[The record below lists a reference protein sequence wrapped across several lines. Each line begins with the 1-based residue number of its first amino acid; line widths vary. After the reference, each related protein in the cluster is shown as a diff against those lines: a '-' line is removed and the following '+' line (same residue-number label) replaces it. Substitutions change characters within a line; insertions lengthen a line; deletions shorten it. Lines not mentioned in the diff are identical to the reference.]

1 VGLKAR
7 LKDAAMDI
15 ELARTFLTIV
25 ETGSFVRAAERLNV
39 TQTTVSARVR
49 SLEEQLRRPVFVRN
63 KSGSTLTPAGEQF
76 LRFARTLVQ
85 VWERARHQVSVPAG
99 RRAMLAVGGELSLWS
114 PLLLAWMVWMR
125 QSASDVALQTQV
137 GLSEGLLRQ
146 VADGTLDLAVVY
158 APRHWPGLKVEM
170 LMEEK
175 LILVTTHPAASGVLD
190 PDYVYVDWGHD
201 FAAHHGMSFPQFS
214 NPGLFVGLGPLGLDY
229 IVQVGGS
236 GYFRQRAVRPHLAS
250 GRLHVVPHAPE
261 FTHPVYA
268 VYSDGSESDVR
279 ETALRGLREVAEA
292 EGPLTLD
299 RAIAGSLEAMTV
311 PSLPRELDLG
321 VEAPDEAEFV
331 ATAPRGGERARPGK
345 PSAVGLHD
353 PGQLVE
359 LMERRR

>member
-1 VGLKAR
+1 
-7 LKDAAMDI
+7 MDI

-63 KSGSTLTPAGEQF
+63 KSGSTLTAAGEQF

-85 VWERARHQVSVPAG
+85 VWERARHQVSVPPG
-99 RRAMLAVGGELSLWS
+99 RRSMLAVGGELSLWS
-114 PLLLAWMVWMR
+114 PLLLAWMIWMR

-175 LILVTTHPAASGVLD
+175 LVLVTTDPTVSGVSD

-250 GRLHVVPHAPE
+250 GRLHVAPHAPE

-268 VYSDGSESDVR
+268 VYSEGSENDVR
-279 ETALRGLREVAEA
+279 DIALRGLREVAKA
-292 EGPLTLD
+292 EGSVAPDL
-299 RAIAGSLEAMTV
+299 AIAGSLEAITA
-311 PSLPRELDLG
+311 PSLRQEPDLG
-321 VEAPDEAEFV
+321 EEALDQAERV
-331 ATAPRGGERARPGK
+331 ATVLRDRAPTRASK
-345 PSAVGLHD
+345 PSAVES
-353 PGQLVE
+353 PRSE
-359 LMERRR
+359 AAR